1 MPLPDLREASRGEEQ
16 HDLRCHEDLG
26 TPLDGESH
34 LPGRA
39 SGVYRDSGHGTLSP
53 PPAALQPLFTFA
65 YQDPVLIQDSRVFRN
80 MLEIEEFYLAAS
92 NYFQIVQQEIKPN
105 MRQIVT
111 SWMLE
116 VCMDQNCHAN
126 VFLLSCNIMDRFL
139 SQLGIKKSQFQL
151 VAAATMFIASKL
163 ADPCPITGTELV
175 RYTNDTYNLTE
186 LLEMELLILS
196 KLKWDLSAVTP
207 YDFLEHLLRQL
218 QEDGALL
225 QEHNTSNRLLQEEQ
239 FKKNTERIILNCA
252 QEFRFSLYT
261 PSMLSS
267 AAIAT
272 AAALGMNTTSSSDS
286 IGSRRDSDFDI
297 NELVRR
303 LQILTRVDYDYLVT
317 CINEMHENLG
327 VESRESLRRDHSDQ
341 SSRDSTDTKI
351 PNWDSTGSSA
361 SWEKPAVQK
370 WESESSSKNSNKVV
384 EEERE
389 SASGLK
395 SSTPT
400 EMFGVVDYLYST

>member
-1 MPLPDLREASRGEEQ
+1 
-16 HDLRCHEDLG
+16 
-26 TPLDGESH
+26 
-34 LPGRA
+34 
-39 SGVYRDSGHGTLSP
+39 
-53 PPAALQPLFTFA
+53 
-65 YQDPVLIQDSRVFRN
+65 

-92 NYFQIVQQEIKPN
+92 NYFQMVQQEIKPN

-139 SQLGIKKSQFQL
+139 SQLTIKKSQFQL

-218 QEDGALL
+218 QEDSALAEE
-225 QEHNTSNRLLQEEQ
+225 QNTSNRLLQEEQ

-272 AAALGMNTTSSSDS
+272 AAALGMK
-286 IGSRRDSDFDI
+286 DSDFDI

-303 LQILTRVDYDYLVT
+303 LQTITRVDYDYLVT

-327 VESRESLRRDHSDQ
+327 VESRESLRRD
-341 SSRDSTDTKI
+341 SSNQN
-351 PNWDSTGSSA
+351 PNNWDSTGTSS
-361 SWEKPAVQK
+361 SWEGSGVPKRKSEP
-370 WESESSSKNSNKVV
+370 ESSSSKMAGSG
-384 EEERE
+384 EQERE
-389 SASGLK
+389 NASGLK

-400 EMFGVVDYLYST
+400 EMFGVVDYIYST

>member
-1 MPLPDLREASRGEEQ
+1 MPRPDLSRGAEEH

-26 TPLDGESH
+26 TPLDAESH

-39 SGVYRDSGHGTLSP
+39 AGVYRDSGHGTLSP
-53 PPAALQPLFTFA
+53 PPATLQPLFTFA

-92 NYFQIVQQEIKPN
+92 NYFQMVQQEIKPN

-139 SQLGIKKSQFQL
+139 SQLAIKKSQFQL

-218 QEDGALL
+218 QEDGALV
-225 QEHNTSNRLLQEEQ
+225 QEQNTSNRLLQEEQ

-272 AAALGMNTTSSSDS
+272 AAALGMK
-286 IGSRRDSDFDI
+286 DSDFDI

-327 VESRESLRRDHSDQ
+327 VESRESLRRDSSTHSSNQ
-341 SSRDSTDTKI
+341 N
-351 PNWDSTGSSA
+351 PNNWDSTGTSS
-361 SWEKPAVQK
+361 SWEGSTRKSEP
-370 WESESSSKNSNKVV
+370 SESSSSKVSGSG
-384 EEERE
+384 EQERE
-389 SASGLK
+389 NASGLK

-400 EMFGVVDYLYST
+400 EMFGVVDYIYST

>member
-1 MPLPDLREASRGEEQ
+1 
-16 HDLRCHEDLG
+16 
-26 TPLDGESH
+26 
-34 LPGRA
+34 
-39 SGVYRDSGHGTLSP
+39 
-53 PPAALQPLFTFA
+53 
-65 YQDPVLIQDSRVFRN
+65 

-92 NYFQIVQQEIKPN
+92 NYFQMVQQEIKPN

-139 SQLGIKKSQFQL
+139 SQLTIKKSQFQL

-218 QEDGALL
+218 QEDGALA
-225 QEHNTSNRLLQEEQ
+225 QEQNTSNRLLQEEQ

-272 AAALGMNTTSSSDS
+272 AAALGMK
-286 IGSRRDSDFDI
+286 DSDFDI

-303 LQILTRVDYDYLVT
+303 LQTITRVDYDYLVT

-327 VESRESLRRDHSDQ
+327 VESRESLRRDADHSSNQ
-341 SSRDSTDTKI
+341 N
-351 PNWDSTGSSA
+351 PNNWDSTGTNS
-361 SWEKPAVQK
+361 SWEGSKRK
-370 WESESSSKNSNKVV
+370 SEPVSSSSKVAESG
-384 EEERE
+384 EQERE
-389 SASGLK
+389 NASGLK

-400 EMFGVVDYLYST
+400 EMFGVVDYIYST

>member
-1 MPLPDLREASRGEEQ
+1 
-16 HDLRCHEDLG
+16 
-26 TPLDGESH
+26 
-34 LPGRA
+34 
-39 SGVYRDSGHGTLSP
+39 VYRDSGHGTLSP

-65 YQDPVLIQDSRVFRN
+65 YQDPVLIQDARVFRN

-225 QEHNTSNRLLQEEQ
+225 QEHSTSNRLLQEEQ

-272 AAALGMNTTSSSDS
+272 AAALGMNTDSS
-286 IGSRRDSDFDI
+286 RDSDFDI

-327 VESRESLRRDHSDQ
+327 VESRESLRRDSDHSSSSSSDQ
-341 SSRDSTDTKI
+341 SSRDSTEAQISNT
-351 PNWDSTGSSA
+351 
-361 SWEKPAVQK
+361 SWEPSGVEK
-370 WESESSSKNSNKVV
+370 WESESKSGKVAGG
-384 EEERE
+384 EQEERE
-389 SASGLK
+389 NASGLK

>member
-1 MPLPDLREASRGEEQ
+1 
-16 HDLRCHEDLG
+16 
-26 TPLDGESH
+26 
-34 LPGRA
+34 
-39 SGVYRDSGHGTLSP
+39 
-53 PPAALQPLFTFA
+53 
-65 YQDPVLIQDSRVFRN
+65 

-92 NYFQIVQQEIKPN
+92 NYFQMVQQEIKPN

-139 SQLGIKKSQFQL
+139 SQLTIKKSQFQL

-218 QEDGALL
+218 QEDSALAEE
-225 QEHNTSNRLLQEEQ
+225 QNTSNRLLQEEQ

-272 AAALGMNTTSSSDS
+272 AAALGMK
-286 IGSRRDSDFDI
+286 DSDFDI

-303 LQILTRVDYDYLVT
+303 LQTITRVDYDYLVT

-327 VESRESLRRDHSDQ
+327 VESRESLRRD
-341 SSRDSTDTKI
+341 SSNQN
-351 PNWDSTGSSA
+351 PNNWDSTGTSS
-361 SWEKPAVQK
+361 SWEGSGPKRKSEP
-370 WESESSSKNSNKVV
+370 ESSNSKMAGSG
-384 EEERE
+384 EQERE
-389 SASGLK
+389 NASGLK

-400 EMFGVVDYLYST
+400 EMFGVVDYIYST

>member
-1 MPLPDLREASRGEEQ
+1 MPRPDLSRGGDEQ

-26 TPLDGESH
+26 TPLDAESH

-39 SGVYRDSGHGTLSP
+39 PGVYRDSGHGTLSP

-92 NYFQIVQQEIKPN
+92 NYFQMVQQEIKPN

-139 SQLGIKKSQFQL
+139 SQLAIKKSQFQL

-218 QEDGALL
+218 QEDEM
-225 QEHNTSNRLLQEEQ
+225 QEQSTSNRLLQEDQ

-272 AAALGMNTTSSSDS
+272 AAVLGTSSQDP
-286 IGSRRDSDFDI
+286 DFDI

-327 VESRESLRRDHSDQ
+327 VESRESFLRKDSNQ
-341 SSRDSTDTKI
+341 PSSSSSNQN
-351 PNWDSTGSSA
+351 PNNWENSTGSS
-361 SWEKPAVQK
+361 SWEGTERKREP
-370 WESESSSKNSNKVV
+370 ESPSSKVAASG
-384 EEERE
+384 EQERE
-389 SASGLK
+389 NGLK

-400 EMFGVVDYLYST
+400 EMFGVVDYIYST